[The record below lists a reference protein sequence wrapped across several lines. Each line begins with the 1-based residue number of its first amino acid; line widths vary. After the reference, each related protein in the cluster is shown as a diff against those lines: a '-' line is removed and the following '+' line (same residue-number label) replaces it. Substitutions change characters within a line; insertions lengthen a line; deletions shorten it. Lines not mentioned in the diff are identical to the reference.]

1 MEGWIK
7 LHRKFTQWEW
17 YDNSQMVHLF
27 LHLLL
32 NVNHADGNWRG
43 INVRR
48 GQMITGLKSL
58 SLATGISIQTLR
70 SCLKKLEKTGEINKQ
85 TNNQFSIITVC
96 KYDDY
101 NGVSEAT
108 NKQPNKRSTN
118 DQQATNKQLTTNKK
132 KKNKK
137 NEKNEK
143 NNTLVVPPPDEEKKS
158 DIKLKNVKRT
168 ETPLNE
174 YENIA
179 HRFYTL
185 LRDIRSEKGIS
196 TAQMDNSSLSK
207 WADSIR
213 LMFTA
218 DNRSKNELIDLY
230 DYLKKGDGFWE
241 TTVQST
247 AGLRKNADKILLKA
261 RRNGKTESD
270 YDGRTKY
277 TTSSNRESDYD

>member
-7 LHRKFTQWEW
+7 LHRKFSEWEW

-27 LHLLL
+27 IHLLL

-108 NKQPNKRSTN
+108 NKQPNKRTTN
-118 DQQATNKQLTTNKK
+118 DQQATNKQLTTNKN

-143 NNTLVVPPPDEEKKS
+143 NNTLVVPPPDEEKKA
-158 DIKLKNVKRT
+158 DINLKNVKRT
-168 ETPLNE
+168 ETPLND

-185 LRDIRSEKGIS
+185 LRDIRTEKGIS

-207 WADSIR
+207 WADSVR

-230 DYLKKGDGFWE
+230 DYLKKGDGFLE
-241 TTVQST
+241 
-247 AGLRKNADKILLKA
+247 
-261 RRNGKTESD
+261 
-270 YDGRTKY
+270 
-277 TTSSNRESDYD
+277 